1 MSQDQP
7 LQSRSLAGRQPIRVR
22 FDQLKRSPGLNV
34 IGIPELVGLAG
45 AALIALITIFA
56 YFYFLVPAHSRLNS
70 AQLERDRLQGQLR
83 ASQTN
88 FDKDAST
95 KMTVDKINASL
106 EDFES

>member
-7 LQSRSLAGRQPIRVR
+7 MQDRSLAARQPIRVR

-56 YFYFLVPAHSRLNS
+56 YFYFLVPAHSRLTS

-83 ASQTN
+83 ASQMNLKEDT
-88 FDKDAST
+88 DARA
-95 KMTVDKINASL
+95 TVDKINASL
-106 EDFES
+106 KDFEG